1 MAVLHITYKQDPQTS
16 KADYQSICT
25 VLKSYHYLRLSESN
39 WAINTQESPKTVWQK
54 LKCYIDPNDYLVML
68 PLDEPSSWS
77 SQDHA
82 ALKWLLSVP

>member
-16 KADYQSICT
+16 KAAYQGICT

-39 WAINTQESPKTVWQK
+39 WAINTQESPKIVWQK
-54 LKCYIDPNDYLVML
+54 LKRYIDPNDYMVML
-68 PLDEPSSWS
+68 PLEKPSSWS

-82 ALKWLLSVP
+82 ALK